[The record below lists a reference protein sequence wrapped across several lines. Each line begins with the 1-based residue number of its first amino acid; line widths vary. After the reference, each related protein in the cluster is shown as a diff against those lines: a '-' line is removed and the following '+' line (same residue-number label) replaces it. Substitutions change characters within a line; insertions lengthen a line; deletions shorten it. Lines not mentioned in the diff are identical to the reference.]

1 MKKNIFYFCLLLSF
15 GCKSFDDYRNQKVV
29 LETNKSQ
36 KIEFKNGVYY
46 LNLKINGVS
55 GNFLFDTGAMA
66 SVINDDNYLNQFHLT
81 QKNYYTSFKLKGP
94 DGDQIESN
102 KFVSDSIKSDIIN
115 GSKNIFN
122 HITNVKLTNDCLK
135 DNEPPVGIIG
145 FDIFK
150 RASQPISL
158 DISNNQISVLESKYN
173 VNGYQKLETNISSVF
188 GSEIIIPI
196 KINNK
201 VIKFTLDTGFNGG
214 VLISSKEDVLNKS
227 NLYCAFEMGFT
238 SVKKLI
244 ASKVFIFS
252 NIIVP
257 DNYLFT
263 EPAIISTFSNIDK
276 NLLGINFIKQFNWIF
291 DFNSGDVF
299 VKRISNSN
307 SETLKALGKLQIS
320 SLSFNGELLIV
331 FKKIDTYPN
340 FHLLDKIIS
349 VNGKPVTPENIC
361 DMQDLL
367 NKTQDWNTLKLEV
380 IPIKNKK

>member
-1 MKKNIFYFCLLLSF
+1 MKKNIFYFCLLLNF

-29 LETNKSQ
+29 LETNKFQ

-46 LNLKINGVS
+46 LNLKVNGVS
-55 GNFLFDTGAMA
+55 GNFLFDTGAMT

-81 QKNYYTSFKLKGP
+81 PKNYYTSYKLKGP
-94 DGDQIESN
+94 DGVQIESN

-122 HITNVKLTNDCLK
+122 HITNVKATTDCLK
-135 DNEPPVGIIG
+135 ENEPPVGIIG

-150 RASQPISL
+150 RASQPIL
-158 DISNNQISVLESKYN
+158 FDISNNEIRVLQSKYN
-173 VNGYQKLETNISSVF
+173 INGYQKLDTNISSIF
-188 GSEIIIPI
+188 GSEIIIPV

-201 VIKFTLDTGFNGG
+201 IIKFTLDTGFNGG
-214 VLISSKEDVLNKS
+214 VLISSKEDILSKS
-227 NLYCAFEMGFT
+227 NLYEEFEIGFITVSKLSVSKAF
-238 SVKKLI
+238 I
-244 ASKVFIFS
+244 YS
-252 NIIVP
+252 NINIA

-263 EPAIISTFSNIDK
+263 EPTIISTISNINK

-291 DFNSGDVF
+291 DFNSGVVY

-307 SETLKALGKLQIS
+307 TETLKVLEKLQIT

-331 FKKIDTYPN
+331 YKKINCYPN

-349 VNGKPVTPENIC
+349 VNGKSVTPENIC
-361 DMQDLL
+361 EMQDLL
-367 NKTQDWNTLKLEV
+367 NKTQNWDSLKLEV
-380 IPIKNKK
+380 IPKTK

>member
-1 MKKNIFYFCLLLSF
+1 MKKKVFYALLVLNFS
-15 GCKSFDDYRNQKVV
+15 CKSFDDFRNQKVV

-46 LNLKINGVS
+46 LNLKVNGVS
-55 GNFLFDTGAMA
+55 GNFLFDTGAMT

-81 QKNYYTSFKLKGP
+81 PKNYYTSYKLKGP
-94 DGDQIESN
+94 DGVQIESN

-122 HITNVKLTNDCLK
+122 HITNVKATTDCLK
-135 DNEPPVGIIG
+135 ENEPPVGIIG

-150 RASQPISL
+150 RASQPIL
-158 DISNNQISVLESKYN
+158 FDISNNEIRVLQSKYN
-173 VNGYQKLETNISSVF
+173 INGYQKLDTNISSIF
-188 GSEIIIPI
+188 GSEIIIPV

-201 VIKFTLDTGFNGG
+201 IIKFTLDTGFNGG
-214 VLISSKEDVLNKS
+214 VLISSKEDILSKS
-227 NLYCAFEMGFT
+227 NLYEEFEIGFITVSKLSVSKAF
-238 SVKKLI
+238 I
-244 ASKVFIFS
+244 YS
-252 NIIVP
+252 NINIA

-263 EPAIISTFSNIDK
+263 EPTIISTISNINK

-291 DFNSGDVF
+291 DFNSGVVY

-307 SETLKALGKLQIS
+307 TETLKVLEKLQIT

-331 FKKIDTYPN
+331 YKKINCYPN

-349 VNGKPVTPENIC
+349 VNGKSVTPENIC
-361 DMQDLL
+361 EMQDLL
-367 NKTQDWNTLKLEV
+367 NKTQNWDSLKLEV
-380 IPIKNKK
+380 IPKTK